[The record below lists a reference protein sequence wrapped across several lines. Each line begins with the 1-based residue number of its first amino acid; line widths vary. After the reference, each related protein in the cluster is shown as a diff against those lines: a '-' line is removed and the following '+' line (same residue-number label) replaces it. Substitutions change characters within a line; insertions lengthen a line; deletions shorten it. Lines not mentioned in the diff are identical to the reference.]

1 MPDFLVKAVER
12 PEEWAID
19 DGLTVLTWSQVR
31 DVVFRASNGLLALG
45 LDSDARVAVFAQ
57 NSSETVLSH
66 IAALF
71 AGISTVPINFHL
83 KVDELSYILSDSGA
97 QVLFVGPE
105 TVDVGIEAARR
116 VGIKTVVAW
125 RSESSDDVLNWS
137 SWLESSESIAPRSDL
152 PPKPSLL
159 YTSGTTGTPKGA
171 EVPPTTF
178 LGGRDVHEH
187 LERMQNK
194 ALAKFGTHLVA
205 GPMYH
210 TAPLSAFRLLAVGVP
225 LVVMRKFD
233 PAEMLRLIEFYR
245 IETTV
250 VVPTH
255 FIRLLQLPESVRST
269 ADVSSLKFV
278 THTGAS
284 CPIEVKEAMIAWWGP
299 IFLDA
304 YGATEVGA
312 TCQITS
318 QEWLEH
324 KGSVGRPIPPFSAL
338 VVDDAGKELAP
349 HQEGLLYFVDETKR
363 GIIYHGNKD
372 LAKDAHLRDGVFTL
386 GEIGYVDNDG
396 YVFITDRSSDMVVSG
411 GVNIYPAESERVL
424 MSHPRV
430 KDIAVIGVPDDEMG
444 ERLLALVQPM
454 DGQVPPDP
462 IELRDYCRQT
472 LAHYKCPRTFE
483 IVETVG
489 RSAMGKVNK
498 RQLRATYTASNH
510 QDLSKPSNRR
520 SV

>member
-1 MPDFLVKAVER
+1 
-12 PEEWAID
+12 
-19 DGLTVLTWSQVR
+19 
-31 DVVFRASNGLLALG
+31 LG
-45 LDSDARVAVFAQ
+45 LRLEAGARVAVFAE

-71 AGISTVPINFHL
+71 AGISTVPVNFHL
-83 KVDELSYILSDSGA
+83 KVEELAYILADSGA
-97 QVLFVGPE
+97 KALFVGPE
-105 TVDVGIEAARR
+105 TVEIGLAAAQKVGIETVIAWGCDEGARLTDWSR
-116 VGIKTVVAW
+116 WLG
-125 RSESSDDVLNWS
+125 ESPDS
-137 SWLESSESIAPRSDL
+137 PPPSDL
-152 PPKPSLL
+152 VPKPSLL

-178 LGGRDVHEH
+178 LGGRNAAEH

-194 ALAKFGTHLVA
+194 ALAKYGRHLVV

-225 LVVMRKFD
+225 LVVMRRFD
-233 PAEMLRLIEFYR
+233 PSEMLRLIEAYE

-255 FIRLLQLPESVRST
+255 FIRLLQLPEDIRSA

-284 CPIEVKEAMIAWWGP
+284 CPIAVKEAMIEWWGP

-324 KGSVGRPIPPFSAL
+324 KGSVGRPIPPFNAL
-338 VVDDAGKELAP
+338 VVDESGNQLPANC
-349 HQEGLLYFVDETKR
+349 EGLLYFVDETKR
-363 GIIYHGNKD
+363 GIVYHGNRD
-372 LAKDAHLRDGVFTL
+372 LAKDAHLREGVFTL
-386 GEIGYVDNDG
+386 GEIGYVDEDG
-396 YVFITDRSSDMVVSG
+396 YVFVTDRFSDMVVSG

-424 MSHPRV
+424 LGHPGV
-430 KDIAVIGVPDDEMG
+430 KDVAVIGVPDNEMG
-444 ERLLALVQPM
+444 ERLLALVEPI
-454 DGQVPPDP
+454 DPRDPPDSAQ
-462 IELRDYCRQT
+462 LADFCRQQ
-472 LAHYKCPRTFE
+472 LAHFKCPKSYMFVDS
-483 IVETVG
+483 IG

-498 RQLRATYTASNH
+498 RQLRAAHSGF
-510 QDLSKPSNRR
+510 DAAVPEK
-520 SV
+520 SVSF